1 MVRYGSKRWNLL
13 IILVII
19 LVAGEAAFHIQEDYW
34 SKKRQEIT
42 SGIMQGKGTM
52 GERYD
57 LWEGAVAAWWS
68 SPISGVGMGQFASS
82 PGKEVA
88 RMFRIPKEVGLVV
101 HNSYLTVLAES
112 GLVGL
117 LLFLSWQI
125 IALRRFYR
133 ILWQGHIIMNRY
145 CAVSCFFALAVVMF
159 MALTMVA
166 NMINYSGLWQALA
179 WPWLRENI
187 R

>member
-1 MVRYGSKRWNLL
+1 
-13 IILVII
+13 
-19 LVAGEAAFHIQEDYW
+19 
-34 SKKRQEIT
+34 
-42 SGIMQGKGTM
+42 MQGKGTM

-159 MALTMVA
+159 MALTMSSQ
-166 NMINYSGLWQALA
+166 YDKLLWSLAGVSLALA
-179 WPWLRENI
+179 EGEHQITVRARIEKI
-187 R
+187 RAVRMAQGIARSE